1 MNTLDQQ
8 TALEQAARKR
18 IKDSHALDGDA
29 GRLTHFIANGPV
41 ATSWMLAA
49 MDTAGR

>member
-1 MNTLDQQ
+1 MTPFDQQ

-29 GRLTHFIANGPV
+29 GRLSHFYRGWASSYDLDVGR
-41 ATSWMLAA
+41 
-49 MDTAGR
+49 DGTAGR